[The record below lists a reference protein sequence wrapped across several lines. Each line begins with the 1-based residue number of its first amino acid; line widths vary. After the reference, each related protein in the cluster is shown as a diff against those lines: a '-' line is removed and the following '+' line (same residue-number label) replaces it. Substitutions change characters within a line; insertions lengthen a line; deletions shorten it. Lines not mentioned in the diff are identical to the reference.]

1 MVYGKM
7 YVDFDATL
15 RGPIDALMMRGNM
28 NILGKT
34 DFTYVMKDSPLT
46 VNDRLG
52 DMVTF
57 VNFNDTTEV
66 ANETIQPVSI
76 NGMDIAMTMH
86 IDQAVQAH
94 VDITPDGSQLYVAR
108 RRRRPF
114 FPIHPAR

>member
-1 MVYGKM
+1 MN
-7 YVDFDATL
+7 VDFDATL

-66 ANETIQPVSI
+66 ANEEIKTVSI
-76 NGMDIAMTMH
+76 NGNDSSM
-86 IDQAVQAH
+86 
-94 VDITPDGSQLYVAR
+94 
-108 RRRRPF
+108 
-114 FPIHPAR
+114 PIHN